1 MSAPVPFFASQAA
14 FAVAAALVWK
24 AAPARRAAIVSVD
37 PGRELEAVT
46 PFVVPDAARGAT
58 ARVAAAKLQLAED
71 PCAASSPARQEL
83 FVGLQLRPAVTG
95 SPRGPAPARS
105 FFLGV
110 R

>member
-46 PFVVPDAARGAT
+46 PFVVPDGARGAT
-58 ARVAAAKLQLAED
+58 ARVAVAGLSLAGA
-71 PCAASSPARQEL
+71 PYAASSLAR
-83 FVGLQLRPAVTG
+83 
-95 SPRGPAPARS
+95 
-105 FFLGV
+105 
-110 R
+110 